1 METNF
6 ITELLLPL
14 SLGVIMLGMGLS
26 LVPNDFKRIA
36 LYPKAATIGIINQI
50 IVLPLIGFLI
60 LLLIPMRTPELAV
73 GIMIL
78 AACPGGPT
86 SNLISHISRG
96 DTALSISL
104 TAISSL
110 IVVFTIPLIVNFAM
124 RYFLQ
129 AGEYVPL
136 PVFDTMIKVIIIS
149 LVPVGIGMVI
159 RKKAPKF
166 ADKMN
171 KPVKI
176 MSGVLLFLIIMAAIL
191 NDKENFFNFFAQ
203 AGPVALVLNVAMLII
218 GYFTARIFS
227 LRISQ
232 SITISIESGIQNG
245 TLGIAIAAT
254 LLNNPTMTISPAIY
268 SLIMFGTAGLIIAWM
283 NLKVKGSR
291 VQVR

>member
-60 LLLIPMRTPELAV
+60 LLLIPMRNPELAV

-176 MSGVLLFLIIMAAIL
+176 MSGLLLFLIIMAAIL

-203 AGPVALVLNVAMLII
+203 AGPVALVLNVAMLLI

-227 LRISQ
+227 LKISQ

-283 NLKVKGSR
+283 NLKVKGSK